1 MFELWLFLCFPFY
14 FIVDKLVAGSEI
26 IRLSHLDGARLRPCS
41 QCCLLPAACILV
53 SVAPRCWQPLS
64 KADQCLLARPLPR

>member
-26 IRLSHLDGARLRPCS
+26 IRLSHVGG
-41 QCCLLPAACILV
+41 QG
-53 SVAPRCWQPLS
+53 
-64 KADQCLLARPLPR
+64 